1 MQIVLN
7 ADSENQFHS
16 SQLADGKLHFLLL
29 FAAAVPYSLGRFGV
43 YSSFS
48 FELLY
53 IQTSLFAMCSDA
65 RDTTPNAKCCW
76 CRQQEGRSLRPVG
89 RERGLSAFSH
99 CFWKEQFHTIW
110 RRFNVDSIFLIIW
123 MYIYPKRFLQWSSDA
138 RGKTPNAW
146 CCLCWQRKERWFG
159 PADKLVNSVSF
170 FYFWQQFFH
179 TAWRRFDLDFSFSLI
194 FLYSQTLHFTIEF
207 GCQGHNPKCK
217 VLLVPTAR

>member
-1 MQIVLN
+1 MQIVLS
-7 ADSENQFHS
+7 ADSENQVHS

-110 RRFNVDSIFLIIW
+110 RRFNVDSSFLIILI
-123 MYIYPKRFLQWSSDA
+123 YI
-138 RGKTPNAW
+138 
-146 CCLCWQRKERWFG
+146 QRE
-159 PADKLVNSVSF
+159 
-170 FYFWQQFFH
+170 
-179 TAWRRFDLDFSFSLI
+179 I
-194 FLYSQTLHFTIEF
+194 FAMEF
-207 GCQGHNPKCK
+207 RCQRQDPKCM
-217 VLLVPTAR
+217 VLFVLTAKRALIRPSWQIGK

>member
-1 MQIVLN
+1 MQIVLS
-7 ADSENQFHS
+7 ADSENQVHS
-16 SQLADGKLHFLLL
+16 SQLADGKLHLLML

-110 RRFNVDSIFLIIW
+110 RRFNVDSSFLIILI
-123 MYIYPKRFLQWSSDA
+123 YIYIYIQRDFCNGVQMPEA
-138 RGKTPNAW
+138 RPQMHGVV
-146 CCLCWQRKERWFG
+146 C
-159 PADKLVNSVSF
+159 ADSEKSVDSAQLTN
-170 FYFWQQFFH
+170 W
-179 TAWRRFDLDFSFSLI
+179 
-194 FLYSQTLHFTIEF
+194 
-207 GCQGHNPKCK
+207 
-217 VLLVPTAR
+217 